1 MPGGKKDMV
10 PRTGTRKRETSGLTL
25 AKNKARFRSLGPRM
39 SGPPTLDL
47 TASCL
52 VVKARTLA

>member
-10 PRTGTRKRETSGLTL
+10 PRTGTRNWNLTL
-25 AKNKARFRSLGPRM
+25 AKNKARFRSLGSRM